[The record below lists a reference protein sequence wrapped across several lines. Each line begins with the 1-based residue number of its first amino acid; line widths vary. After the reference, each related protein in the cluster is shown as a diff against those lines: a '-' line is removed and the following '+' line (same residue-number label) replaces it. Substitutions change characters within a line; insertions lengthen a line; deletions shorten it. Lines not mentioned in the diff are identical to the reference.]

1 MSTPRLPLD
10 VELAWGPQEM
20 PAAPAAQRR
29 PVGAVKLWLAFL
41 ADAGLVVVCFVA
53 VAALVSWWYSPLGGA
68 SVWLVGA
75 YSLAVLASAVELGC
89 LWSLHGSVGMQLA
102 GLRFSQPL
110 TLAQAFRVWLLLVAS
125 LPLAAVPALVGA
137 PGARLVEK
145 IGGSAVTVGDAR
157 VAV

>member
-1 MSTPRLPLD
+1 MSTPRLPFD
-10 VELAWGPQEM
+10 VELSWGPQEM

-29 PVGAVKLWLAFL
+29 PAGAVKLWLAFL
-41 ADAGLVVVCFVA
+41 ADAGLVVVCCVS
-53 VAALVSWWYSPLGGA
+53 VSALVCWWYSPLRGA
-68 SVWLVGA
+68 SWWLVGVFA
-75 YSLAVLASAVELGC
+75 LAVLASAVELAC
-89 LWSLHGSVGMQLA
+89 LWCLHGSVGMQLA

-110 TLAQAFRVWLLLVAS
+110 TLAQALRVWLLVVAS

-137 PGARLVEK
+137 PGARLVER

>member
-1 MSTPRLPLD
+1 MNTPRLPFD
-10 VELAWGPQEM
+10 VELSWGLQEV

-29 PVGAVKLWLAFL
+29 PVGVVKLWLAFL
-41 ADAGLVVVCFVA
+41 ADAGLVVACFVA
-53 VAALVSWWYSPLGGA
+53 VSALVCWWYSPLGGA
-68 SVWLVGA
+68 SWWLVGI
-75 YSLAVLASAVELGC
+75 YSLAVLASTVELAC
-89 LWSLHGSVGMQLA
+89 LWCLHGSVGMQVA

-110 TLAQAFRVWLLLVAS
+110 TLAQAFRVWLLVVAS

-145 IGGSAVTVGDAR
+145 IGGSAVTVEDVR